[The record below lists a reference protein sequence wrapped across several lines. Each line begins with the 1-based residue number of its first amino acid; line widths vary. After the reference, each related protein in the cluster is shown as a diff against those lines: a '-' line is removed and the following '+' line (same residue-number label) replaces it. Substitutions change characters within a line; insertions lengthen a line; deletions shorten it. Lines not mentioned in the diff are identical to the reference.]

1 MKYFAQRDL
10 VIDGNEIKR
19 GDVVADVTPAAG
31 IPLERAVAAIANGH
45 ATASPPDG
53 EAPAKAV
60 RKPEP
65 PAPPAAV
72 PVDRVD
78 RAK

>member
-1 MKYFAQRDL
+1 MKFFAQRDL

-45 ATASPPDG
+45 ATASAPDG
-53 EAPAKAV
+53 ET
-60 RKPEP
+60 
-65 PAPPAAV
+65 PAPVKKPAPPRPAAV
-72 PVDRVD
+72 PVNST
-78 RAK
+78 K